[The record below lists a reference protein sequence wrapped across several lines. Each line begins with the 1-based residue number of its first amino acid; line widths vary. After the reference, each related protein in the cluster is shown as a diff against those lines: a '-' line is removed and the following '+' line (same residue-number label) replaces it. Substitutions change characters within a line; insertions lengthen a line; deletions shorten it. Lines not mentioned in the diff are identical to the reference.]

1 MEKLEKAYFT
11 CMKTFTSTGAGFRR
25 ILLPL
30 LALLG
35 LLVGAVS
42 LRAADFLDPDSAFRL
57 RASLETDGSVSLHWE
72 IAEGY
77 KLYRDQI
84 RIVAEGGSAEIG
96 VPELPEGIA
105 TVDSET
111 GGPSVIYHDR
121 LDVSVPFSAAPGP
134 FRLSVTHQGCSE
146 EGLCYPPS
154 TTKFTVDPAKPGSL
168 AAVHQTGFFGINP
181 EPTLPAEPAVAS
193 FQGEEGS
200 LATATLM
207 EGSLWKIALAF
218 FVFGLLIAFTPC
230 VLPMLPILSSIIAG
244 EGEST
249 RMRSFLLSLV
259 YSGGMALVYT
269 LLGIAAGLAGEGLAG
284 FLQQP
289 AVLAG
294 FAALLVVLSLSMF
307 DVYQLQVPSSMQNR
321 LSAASGKLKG
331 GRILGVFLMGAISA
345 LVIGPCVAAP
355 LAGTLVYISQTKN
368 VVIGGLA
375 LFSMAAGISV
385 PLLLIGL
392 SAGWLLPRAGAWMQG
407 VKYVFG
413 ILLIAVAIWMVTPVL
428 PAQVLLF
435 LWGALAIL
443 SAVFLGVMS
452 RLPEKPTTG
461 SRFRHALGIVMLA
474 IGLLE
479 IAGSLSGARN
489 PLQPLSEIRPVS
501 SSERKE
507 IATLQFSPVRSSAEL
522 DSLLNSTTGPV
533 MLDFYADW
541 CVSCKELEH
550 VTFGDPAV
558 MKQLGSMTLL
568 QADVTANSEDDR
580 LLMKRF
586 SVFGPPAIVFF
597 DQAGTEIP
605 GSRVVGFVP
614 PEDFLRNPAFR

>member
-1 MEKLEKAYFT
+1 
-11 CMKTFTSTGAGFRR
+11 
-25 ILLPL
+25 
-30 LALLG
+30 
-35 LLVGAVS
+35 
-42 LRAADFLDPDSAFRL
+42 
-57 RASLETDGSVSLHWE
+57 
-72 IAEGY
+72 
-77 KLYRDQI
+77 
-84 RIVAEGGSAEIG
+84 
-96 VPELPEGIA
+96 
-105 TVDSET
+105 
-111 GGPSVIYHDR
+111 
-121 LDVSVPFSAAPGP
+121 
-134 FRLSVTHQGCSE
+134 
-146 EGLCYPPS
+146 
-154 TTKFTVDPAKPGSL
+154 
-168 AAVHQTGFFGINP
+168 
-181 EPTLPAEPAVAS
+181 
-193 FQGEEGS
+193 
-200 LATATLM
+200 
-207 EGSLWKIALAF
+207 
-218 FVFGLLIAFTPC
+218 
-230 VLPMLPILSSIIAG
+230 
-244 EGEST
+244 
-249 RMRSFLLSLV
+249 
-259 YSGGMALVYT
+259 
-269 LLGIAAGLAGEGLAG
+269 
-284 FLQQP
+284 
-289 AVLAG
+289 
-294 FAALLVVLSLSMF
+294 MF

-413 ILLIAVAIWMVTPVL
+413 ILLIAVAIRMVTPVL

-452 RLPEKPTTG
+452 RLPEKPSTG

-474 IGLLE
+474 IGILE

-558 MKQLGSMTLL
+558 MKQLGSMALL